1 MTKARRLMPSRAKS
15 GDPKSH
21 YRYGHIAHSF
31 ELQRIQKGQQIVYY
45 CGHLAADK
53 VDSPNK
59 YEVAAIAV
67 LAVQLFEE
75 GRIDLRQRRA
85 QCMRM
90 VNNKQGLVMCTEYIA
105 IGK

>member
-1 MTKARRLMPSRAKS
+1 MPNARRLMPSRPKS
-15 GDPKSH
+15 DDPKSH
-21 YRYGHIAHSF
+21 YPYGHIAHSV
-31 ELQRIQKGQQIVYY
+31 ELHGIRKGQQIVYY

-53 VDSPNK
+53 VDSPHK

-85 QCMRM
+85 QCMRV
-90 VNNKQGLVMCTEYIA
+90 VNKKMGLVMCTEYIA